1 MAILY
6 PKNAEQNSQIVA
18 WTRGQIEHET
28 DFGNQAQSIAAVRNG
43 KIIAAVIYYNR
54 RGVDCEVAFAASHP
68 SWATKETI
76 GVFLLLPF
84 NQYGCKR
91 ITAVVHTKNKR
102 VRKLLEGICFIH
114 EGTLRHAFFPHNAQI
129 YGLTAKDYY
138 ASKFYQAIAP
148 EDRGDIEPVSIPEN
162 APRLCLIGASAA

>member
-1 MAILY
+1 MSILY

-18 WTRGQIEHET
+18 WVRGQIEHET
-28 DFGNQAQSIAAVRNG
+28 DFGNRAQSIAVVRNG
-43 KIIAAVIYYNR
+43 KIIAAVVYYNY

-84 NQYGCKR
+84 NQFGCKR
-91 ITAVVHTKNKR
+91 ITAIVQTKNKR
-102 VRKLLEGICFIH
+102 VRKLLVGICFIH
-114 EGTLRHAFFPHNAQI
+114 EGTLRDAFYPHNAQI

-138 ASKFYQAIAP
+138 ASKFYKAISP
-148 EDRGDIEPVSIPEN
+148 DDRADRKPITIPEKP
-162 APRLCLIGASAA
+162 PRLCLIGANAA